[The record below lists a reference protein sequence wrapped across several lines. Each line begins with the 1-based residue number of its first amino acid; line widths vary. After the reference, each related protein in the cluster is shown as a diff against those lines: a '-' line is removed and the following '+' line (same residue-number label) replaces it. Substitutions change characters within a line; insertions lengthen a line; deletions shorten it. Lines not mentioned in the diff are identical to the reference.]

1 MKIKI
6 RLILLFLVLF
16 STLLLVFA
24 ASFYLYSASSRKQE
38 YYNHLKREAITKAD
52 MLLDAK
58 VPPSVLQLIYKNSG
72 NSLFEEE
79 VAIYDTAFN
88 LLYHDAVE
96 IDKVKETREMIDR
109 IVREKQITFEQGGLQ
124 VVGLLH
130 KDHGKSYVITAGAS
144 DEFGLRRLAGLKYY
158 LLVASMVIIGC
169 TFFAGYFFVSRALKP
184 VAAIVQKV
192 EAITA
197 TNLDMRLQVKNTRDE
212 IGELAVTFNK
222 MLDRLEDSFESQ
234 KSFVSN
240 ISHELRT
247 PLATLTG
254 ELQLALIKQR
264 SNEEYR
270 EVIQY
275 ALTDAIQLARVAGG
289 ILDLA
294 KASYEQTEISRRPVR
309 VDEVLL
315 EAQLAVSK
323 TNEQWQVDIAFTD
336 QDPDDEKSLYVYGNE
351 YLLKVAF
358 INLMENACKFSSPGK
373 CQVTIQ
379 QEPALLTLAFRDA
392 GIGIPPDDLPY
403 IFKPFYRG
411 SNKEYARGA
420 GIGLS
425 LVEKIIHLHQG
436 SISVE
441 SGMQTGS
448 TFRVG
453 LPHL

>member
-1 MKIKI
+1 
-6 RLILLFLVLF
+6 
-16 STLLLVFA
+16 
-24 ASFYLYSASSRKQE
+24 
-38 YYNHLKREAITKAD
+38 

-109 IVREKQITFEQGGLQ
+109 IVREKQITFEQGHLQ

-130 KDHGKSYVITAGAS
+130 KDHDKSYVITAGAY
-144 DEFGLRRLAGLKYY
+144 DEFGLRRLAALKYY
-158 LLVASMVIIGC
+158 LLIASMVIIGC
-169 TFFAGYFFVSRALKP
+169 TFFAGYFFVSRALRP
-184 VAAIVQKV
+184 VAAIVQNV
-192 EAITA
+192 ETITA
-197 TNLDMRLQVKNTRDE
+197 TNLDMRLQVKNARDE
-212 IGELAVTFNK
+212 IGELAITFNK

-275 ALTDAIQLARVAGG
+275 ALTDAMHLARVAGG

-309 VDEVLL
+309 IDEVLL

-323 TNEQWQVDIAFTD
+323 ANEQWQVDIAFTD

-358 INLMENACKFSSPGK
+358 INLMENACKFSNPGK
-373 CQVTIQ
+373 CRVTIR
-379 QEPALLTLAFRDA
+379 QEPALLTLAFKDT
-392 GIGIPPDDLPY
+392 GIGISQEDLPY

-411 SNKEYARGA
+411 SNKEYTRGA

-436 SISVE
+436 NITVE
-441 SGMQTGS
+441 SETHVGS
-448 TFRVG
+448 TFRIV